1 LSGWNKAKKVQA
13 DGITFDSTREY
24 HRYLELRVLQ
34 KAGIIRNLKA
44 HTKHRLELD
53 GRPLLVKSDR
63 YPNGRRASY
72 TDDFSYEAKKPH
84 DQDHPPAW
92 EKVVED
98 VKGRDTTTMRYRRG
112 VFELL
117 TGQKVTVIK

>member
-1 LSGWNKAKKVQA
+1 MTGWNKAKKVHA
-13 DGITFDSTREY
+13 DGIVFDSRRE
-24 HRYLELRVLQ
+24 HLRYLELKVLE
-34 KAGIIRNLKA
+34 KAGIIRDLKI
-44 HTKHRLELD
+44 HTKHRLEMN

-63 YPNGRRASY
+63 YPKGRRASY
-72 TDDFSYEAKKPH
+72 TDDFSYETKKPH
-84 DQDHPPAW
+84 EQGRPPTW

-117 TGQKVTVIK
+117 TGQLVTIIK